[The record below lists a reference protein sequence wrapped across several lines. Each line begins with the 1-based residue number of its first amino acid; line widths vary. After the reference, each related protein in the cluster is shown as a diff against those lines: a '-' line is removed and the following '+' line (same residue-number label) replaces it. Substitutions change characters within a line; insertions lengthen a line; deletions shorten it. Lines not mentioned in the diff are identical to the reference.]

1 MAYTMTRRF
10 DGTVAQA
17 REAIE
22 SSLGEEGFGI
32 LSEIDI
38 GSTLREKVGEDVGE
52 YEILG
57 ACNPPLAFEGVSA
70 ERQLGALLPCNVIVY
85 ESLADDEE
93 VYIAAVDPVTLLD
106 VADNPDLDDI
116 AIEVKERLERALDDA
131 AA

>member
-1 MAYTMTRRF
+1 MSYTITRQF
-10 DGTVAQA
+10 DGSVDEA

-22 SSLGEEGFGI
+22 ASLGEEGFGI

-38 GSTLREKVGEDVGE
+38 GATLQEKVGEDVGE

-57 ACNPPLAFEGVSA
+57 ACNPPLAFDGVSA

-85 ESLADDEE
+85 EDVPGGQVS
-93 VYIAAVDPVTLLD
+93 IAAVDPVTLLD
-106 VADNPDLDDI
+106 VADNPELDDI
-116 AIEVKERLERALDDA
+116 AAEVKERLVRALDDA